1 MQLRKIKP
9 QQLFIAVYSQSPL
22 PVIAPRREPPC
33 PFISRHDNNSLH
45 PCARCLNQ
53 CILTLWLLPLISSP
67 LRRSEQGDLPL
78 ISFRL
83 FQKRPFGAH
92 GKGNVAAADSKQF
105 PPRLHSQKLHHL
117 FAQPDLPLLRNGH
130 PAVKP
135 ALIGGKSPRSR
146 PILPQGRHILQN
158 MPQLGRLQQSLPGH
172 TEPAGYFAS
181 GEQIY
186 LSFPGNA
193 VFLHRLSGELYP
205 PVCTDPGSSKNK
217 LSALIQLRI
226 SEAPLSFRIPFRL
239 HQSRASSSS
248 RCFFLGSP
256 AHTSP

>member
-105 PPRLHSQKLHHL
+105 PPRLHSQKTASSLCS
-117 FAQPDLPLLRNGH
+117 AGSAP
-130 PAVKP
+130 PAKRAPSSKTGPYRGQKP
-135 ALIGGKSPRSR
+135 PE
-146 PILPQGRHILQN
+146 PPY
-158 MPQLGRLQQSLPGH
+158 
-172 TEPAGYFAS
+172 TPAGQA
-181 GEQIY
+181 
-186 LSFPGNA
+186 
-193 VFLHRLSGELYP
+193 YP
-205 PVCTDPGSSKNK
+205 PEYAPAWKAAAVPSGSHRTRR
-217 LSALIQLRI
+217 LLC
-226 SEAPLSFRIPFRL
+226 FR
-239 HQSRASSSS
+239 
-248 RCFFLGSP
+248 
-256 AHTSP
+256 